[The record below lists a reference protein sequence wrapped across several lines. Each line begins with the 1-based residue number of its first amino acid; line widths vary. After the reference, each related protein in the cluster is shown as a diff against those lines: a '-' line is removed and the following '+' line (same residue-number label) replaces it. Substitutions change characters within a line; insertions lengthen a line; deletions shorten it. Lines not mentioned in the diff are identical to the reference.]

1 MRRLGGLGK
10 AWKWR
15 SMDVIVPVLGDQLS
29 QGLSSLR
36 AVSRDTAVVLMAEVA
51 DEATYVP
58 HHKQKLVLVFSAM
71 RHFASA
77 LRADGWTV
85 DYRQLDDV
93 ANRGSLT
100 TELADA
106 VKRHGA
112 GRVVAT
118 RAAEHRVIA
127 LQEGWPV
134 AAAVP
139 VTLLDDDRFLVSDA
153 CFADWA
159 RGRKRLRMEDFY
171 RWQRAE
177 TGILMAGD
185 VPVGGQWNFDKENRK
200 ALPRGIRVPEAPRF
214 APDSVTADVIAMVEA
229 RFPDNFGTLARFNW
243 PVSREQALVAL
254 DRFVAE
260 RLVQFGDYQD
270 ALVEGEATLF
280 HSLLSTS
287 INLGLLGP
295 RECIDAAVAALEL
308 GAPLNAVEGF
318 VRQILGW
325 REYVRGIYL
334 LEGPDYVTRNALG
347 ATRALPDIY
356 WRGGSGMRCFDAA
369 FEQTRDLAYAHHIQ
383 RLMVLGNFALLA
395 GVDPFE
401 LHEWFLVV
409 YADAYEWV
417 EAPNVIGMSQFAD
430 GGLLGS
436 KPYAAGGAYINRM
449 GNHCARCRYSLKVK
463 SGPGACPFS
472 YLYWDFLARHEAVL
486 SKNQRMWTVYDGWR
500 RLAPERQ
507 AEVRADAA
515 RFLAE
520 LEQR

>member
-1 MRRLGGLGK
+1 MT
-10 AWKWR
+10 
-15 SMDVIVPVLGDQLS
+15 VIVPVLGDQLS
-29 QGLSSLR
+29 EGLSSLK
-36 AVSRDTAVVLMAEVA
+36 AVSQRESVVLMAEVA
-51 DEATYVP
+51 EEAAYVP
-58 HHKQKLVLVFSAM
+58 HHKQKLALVFSAM
-71 RHFASA
+71 RHFADG

-85 DYRQLDDV
+85 EYRRLDDP
-93 ANRGSLT
+93 ANAGGLSA
-100 TELADA
+100 ELRAA
-106 VKRHGA
+106 VIRHGA
-112 GRVVAT
+112 ERVVAT

-127 LQEGWPV
+127 LQEAW
-134 AAAVP
+134 AAETGVP
-139 VTLLDDDRFLVSDA
+139 VTLLEDDRFLVSGEA
-153 CFADWA
+153 FAGWA
-159 RGRKRLRMEDFY
+159 AGRKRLRMEDFY
-171 RWQRAE
+171 RWQRVE

-200 ALPRGIRVPEAPRF
+200 ALPKGVVVPPVPVF
-214 APDSVTADVIAMVEA
+214 APDAVTRAVMSMVEA
-229 RFPDNFGTLARFNW
+229 RFPDNFGTLARFSW
-243 PVSREQALVAL
+243 PVTRGQALEAL
-254 DRFVAE
+254 ERFVDE
-260 RLVQFGDYQD
+260 RLVRFGDYQD

-287 INLGLLGP
+287 INLGLLGA

-334 LEGPDYVTRNALG
+334 LEGPDYVRRNALG
-347 ATRALPDIY
+347 ATRALPGIY
-356 WRGGSGMRCFDAA
+356 WWGGSGMRCFDAA

-395 GVDPFE
+395 GVDPFQ

-449 GNHCARCRYSLKVK
+449 GNHCAKCRYSLKVK
-463 SGPGACPFS
+463 SGPDACPYS
-472 YLYWDFLARHEAVL
+472 YLYWDFLARHEAEL
-486 SKNQRMWTVYDGWR
+486 STNQRMWTVYDGWR

-507 AEVRADAA
+507 AEIRADAA
-515 RFLAE
+515 RFLAA
-520 LEQR
+520 LA

>member
-1 MRRLGGLGK
+1 MTI
-10 AWKWR
+10 
-15 SMDVIVPVLGDQLS
+15 IVPVLGDQLS

-36 AVSRDTAVVLMAEVA
+36 ATARDTAVVLMAEVA

-58 HHKQKLVLVFSAM
+58 HHKQKLALVFAAM
-71 RHFASA
+71 RHFAAA

-85 DYRQLDDV
+85 EYRRLDDPE
-93 ANRGSLT
+93 NGGSLT
-100 TELADA
+100 AELADA
-106 VKRHGA
+106 VRRHDA
-112 GRVVAT
+112 RQVVAT

-127 LQEGWPV
+127 LQEGWS
-134 AAAVP
+134 AAAGVP
-139 VTLLDDDRFLVSDA
+139 VTLLEDDRFLVSETR
-153 CFADWA
+153 FADWA

-177 TGILMAGD
+177 TGILMADD

-200 ALPRGIRVPEAPRF
+200 AMPKGVRVPEAPLF
-214 APDSVTADVIAMVEA
+214 PPDAVTADVIAMVEA
-229 RFPDNFGTLARFNW
+229 RFPDNFGTLTRFNW
-243 PVSREQALVAL
+243 PVTREQALVAL

-287 INLGLLGP
+287 INLGLLGA
-295 RECIDAAVAALEL
+295 RESIDAAVAGLER

-334 LEGPDYVTRNALG
+334 LEGPEYVRRNALG
-347 ATRALPDIY
+347 ATRALPAIY

-463 SGPGACPFS
+463 TGPEACPFS
-472 YLYWDFLARHEAVL
+472 YLYWDFLARHEPVL
-486 SKNQRMWTVYDGWR
+486 SRNQRMWTVYDGWR

-515 RFLAE
+515 RFLAG
-520 LEQR
+520 LAQR

>member
-1 MRRLGGLGK
+1 MR
-10 AWKWR
+10 
-15 SMDVIVPVLGDQLS
+15 VIVPVLGDQLS
-29 QGLSSLR
+29 KGLASLR
-36 AVSRDTAVVLMAEVA
+36 AVSRADAVVLMAEVA
-51 DEATYVP
+51 EEATYVP

-71 RHFASA
+71 RHFAA
-77 LRADGWTV
+77 ELVAAGWTV
-85 DYRQLDDV
+85 DYRRLDDAGNLGTLTSELCAAV
-93 ANRGSLT
+93 A
-100 TELADA
+100 
-106 VKRHGA
+106 RHGA
-112 GRVVAT
+112 ARVVAV
-118 RAAEHRVIA
+118 RAAEHRVMA
-127 LQEGWPV
+127 LQAGWAAATGVPV
-134 AAAVP
+134 A
-139 VTLLDDDRFLVSDA
+139 LLQDDRFLVSESA
-153 CFADWA
+153 FRAWA

-171 RWQRAE
+171 RWQRDL
-177 TGILMAGD
+177 TGILMADG

-200 ALPRGIRVPEAPRF
+200 ALPKGVTVPSAPHF
-214 APDSVTADVIAMVEA
+214 APDAVTRDVMAMVEA
-229 RFPDNFGTLARFNW
+229 RFPDNFGTLDRFGW
-243 PVSREQALVAL
+243 PVTRAEARVAL
-254 DRFVAE
+254 DRFVTE
-260 RLVQFGDYQD
+260 RLARFGDYQD

-287 INLGLLGP
+287 INLGLLNP
-295 RECIDAAVAALEL
+295 RECLDAAVAGLEM

-334 LEGPDYVTRNALG
+334 IEGPDYVRRNALG
-347 ATRALPDIY
+347 ATRPLPAIF
-356 WRGGSGMRCFDAA
+356 WQGGSGMRCFDAA

-401 LHEWFLVV
+401 LHEWFLLV

-463 SGPGACPFS
+463 SGPDACPFS
-472 YLYWDFLARHEAVL
+472 YLYWDFLARHEALL

-507 AEVRADAA
+507 AEIRADAA
-515 RFLAE
+515 RFLSA
-520 LEQR
+520 LDGMGRRDLP

>member
-1 MRRLGGLGK
+1 MR
-10 AWKWR
+10 
-15 SMDVIVPVLGDQLS
+15 VIVPVLGDQLS
-29 QGLSSLR
+29 EGLASLR
-36 AVSRDTAVVLMAEVA
+36 AVSRDEAVVLMAEVA
-51 DEATYVP
+51 EEASYVP

-71 RHFASA
+71 RHFAEE
-77 LRADGWTV
+77 LRQRGWTV
-85 DYRQLDDV
+85 DYRRLD
-93 ANRGSLT
+93 ARGNCGSLT
-100 TELADA
+100 CELCSA
-106 VKRHGA
+106 VTRHGA
-112 GRVVAT
+112 GRVVAV

-127 LQEGWPV
+127 MQAGW
-134 AAAVP
+134 ADATGVP
-139 VTLLDDDRFLVSDA
+139 VELLEDDRFLVSEA
-153 CFADWA
+153 EFRAWA
-159 RGRKRLRMEDFY
+159 QGRKRLRMEDFY
-171 RWQRAE
+171 RWQRE
-177 TGILMAGD
+177 TTGILMADG

-200 ALPRGIRVPEAPRF
+200 ALPKGVKVPPRPLFEAD
-214 APDSVTADVIAMVEA
+214 AVTRDVMAMVET
-229 RFPDNFGTLARFNW
+229 RFADNFGTLAGFGW
-243 PVSREQALVAL
+243 PVTRVEALAAL
-254 DRFVAE
+254 ERFVAE
-260 RLVQFGDYQD
+260 RLVEFGDYQD

-287 INLGLLGP
+287 INLGLLDP
-295 RECIDAAVAALEL
+295 RECIDAAVAALET

-334 LEGPDYVTRNALG
+334 MEGPDYVRRNALG
-347 ATRALPDIY
+347 ATRSLPAIY
-356 WRGGSGMRCFDAA
+356 WQGGSGMRCFDAA

-401 LHEWFLVV
+401 VHEWYLLV

-449 GNHCARCRYSLKVK
+449 GNHCGTCRYSLKVK
-463 SGPGACPFS
+463 SGPEACPFS

-507 AEVRADAA
+507 AEIRRDAA
-515 RFLAE
+515 RFLAG
-520 LEQR
+520 LA

>member
-1 MRRLGGLGK
+1 MRRLGGEGN

-15 SMDVIVPVLGDQLS
+15 DMTVIVPVLGDQLS
-29 QGLSSLR
+29 AGLASLR
-36 AVSRDTAVVLMAEVA
+36 AVSKAEAVVLMAEVA
-51 DEATYVP
+51 DEARYVP

-71 RHFASA
+71 RHFAEA

-85 DYRQLDDV
+85 DHRRLDEPDSS
-93 ANRGSLT
+93 GSLT
-100 TELADA
+100 GELVLA
-106 VKRHGA
+106 VARHGA
-112 GRVVAT
+112 GRIVAT

-127 LQEGWPV
+127 LQEGW
-134 AAAVP
+134 AAATGVP
-139 VTLLDDDRFLVSDA
+139 VDLLDDDRFLVSDGA
-153 CFADWA
+153 FRGWAD
-159 RGRKRLRMEDFY
+159 GRKRLRMEDFY
-171 RWQRAE
+171 RWQRVE

-200 ALPRGIRVPEAPRF
+200 ALPKGVMVPAVPTF
-214 APDSVTADVIAMVEA
+214 APDAIRRDVIAMVEA
-229 RFPDNFGTLARFNW
+229 RFPDNFGTLARFGW
-243 PVSREQALVAL
+243 PVTRAEALVAL
-254 DRFVAE
+254 ERFVGE
-260 RLVQFGDYQD
+260 RLVLFGDYQD

-287 INLGLLGP
+287 INLGLLGA
-295 RECIDAAVAALEL
+295 RECIDAAVAALEQ

-334 LEGPDYVTRNALG
+334 LEGPDYVRRNALG
-347 ATRALPDIY
+347 ATRRLPDIY

-401 LHEWFLVV
+401 LHEWFLLV

-449 GNHCARCRYSLKVK
+449 GNHCAKCRYSLKVK
-463 SGPGACPFS
+463 SGPDACPFS
-472 YLYWDFLARHEAVL
+472 YLYWDFLARHEPLL
-486 SKNQRMWTVYDGWR
+486 SRNQRMWTVYDGWR
-500 RLAPERQ
+500 RLSEERQ
-507 AEVRADAA
+507 AEIRADAA
-515 RFLAE
+515 RFLEAMDE
-520 LEQR
+520 A

>member
-1 MRRLGGLGK
+1 MT
-10 AWKWR
+10 
-15 SMDVIVPVLGDQLS
+15 VIVSVLGDQLS
-29 QGLSSLR
+29 MGLSSLR
-36 AVSRDTAVVLMAEVA
+36 AVSRADAVVLMAEVA
-51 DEATYVP
+51 EEATYVP

-71 RHFASA
+71 RHFAEA
-77 LRADGWTV
+77 LRAEGWTV
-85 DYRQLDDV
+85 DYRKLDAPGNLGGLTAELLAAV
-93 ANRGSLT
+93 A
-100 TELADA
+100 
-106 VKRHGA
+106 RHGA
-112 GRVVAT
+112 ARVVAT

-127 LQEGWPV
+127 LQEGWAHEV
-134 AAAVP
+134 GVP
-139 VTLLDDDRFLVSDA
+139 VTLLEDDRFLVA
-153 CFADWA
+153 AQAFAAWA
-159 RGRKRLRMEDFY
+159 AGRKRLRMEDFY

-200 ALPRGIRVPEAPRF
+200 ALPKGVIVPAAPVF
-214 APDSVTADVIAMVEA
+214 GFDALTGDVLAMVEA

-243 PVSREQALVAL
+243 PVTRAQALEAL
-254 DRFVAE
+254 DRFIAG
-260 RLVQFGDYQD
+260 RLLLFGDYQD

-287 INLGLLGP
+287 INLGLLSAH
-295 RECIDAAVAALEL
+295 ECIDAAVAALER

-334 LEGPDYVTRNALG
+334 MEGPGYVRRNALG
-347 ATRALPDIY
+347 ATRALPAIF
-356 WRGGSGMRCFDAA
+356 WRGASGMRCFDAA

-383 RLMVLGNFALLA
+383 RLMVLGNFALLV

-401 LHEWFLVV
+401 LHEWFLLV

-449 GNHCARCRYSLKVK
+449 GNHCAKCRFSLKVK
-463 SGPGACPFS
+463 SGPDACPFS
-472 YLYWDFLARHEAVL
+472 YLYWDFLARHEAEL
-486 SKNQRMWTVYDGWR
+486 SRNQRMWTVYDGWR

-507 AEVRADAA
+507 AEIRADAA
-515 RFLAE
+515 RFLTE
-520 LEQR
+520 LA

>member
-1 MRRLGGLGK
+1 
-10 AWKWR
+10 
-15 SMDVIVPVLGDQLS
+15 
-29 QGLSSLR
+29 
-36 AVSRDTAVVLMAEVA
+36 
-51 DEATYVP
+51 VP

-71 RHFASA
+71 RHFAA
-77 LRADGWTV
+77 GLRADGWTV
-85 DYRQLDDV
+85 DYRGLDDP
-93 ANRGSLT
+93 GTLGGLT
-100 TELADA
+100 DELRSA
-106 VKRHGA
+106 VERHGA
-112 GRVVAT
+112 QRVVAV

-127 LQEGWPV
+127 LQEGW
-134 AAAVP
+134 AAATGVE
-139 VTLLDDDRFLVSDA
+139 VELLEDDRFLVSA
-153 CFADWA
+153 AAFRAWA
-159 RGRKRLRMEDFY
+159 TGRKRLRMEDFY
-171 RWQRAE
+171 RWQRE
-177 TGILMAGD
+177 QTGILMADG

-200 ALPRGIRVPEAPRF
+200 ALPKGVQVPSRPVF
-214 APDSVTADVIAMVEA
+214 APDALTMDVLAMVEA
-229 RFPDNFGTLARFNW
+229 RFPTNFGTLDGFGW
-243 PVSREQALVAL
+243 PVTRADALVAL

-260 RLVQFGDYQD
+260 RLMKFGDYQD

-295 RECIDAAVAALEL
+295 RECIDAAVAALEQ

-334 LEGPDYVTRNALG
+334 LEGPAYVQRNALE
-347 ATRALPDIY
+347 ARRPLPTIY
-356 WRGGSGMRCFDAA
+356 WQGNSGMRCFDAA

-449 GNHCARCRYSLKVK
+449 GNHCAKCRYSLKVK
-463 SGPGACPFS
+463 SGPDACPFS
-472 YLYWDFLARHEAVL
+472 YLYWDFLARHEAML

-507 AEVRADAA
+507 AEIRADAA
-515 RFLAE
+515 RFLAQ
-520 LEQR
+520 LDQSAGGGLP